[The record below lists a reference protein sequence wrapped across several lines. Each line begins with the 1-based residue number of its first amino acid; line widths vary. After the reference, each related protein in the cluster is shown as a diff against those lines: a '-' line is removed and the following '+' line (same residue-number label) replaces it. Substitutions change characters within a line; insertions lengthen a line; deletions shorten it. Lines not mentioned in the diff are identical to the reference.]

1 MRHSF
6 DTLMVRSTDSAVCTR
21 SQLLSVNKFDQ
32 RKILLCFTQPDQ
44 VNFYA
49 FISCTRLWENSCQ
62 KCQSFCHVFHHKTL
76 FSMISIRAASQP
88 INLQLLLFQYDP
100 ILQKSLVDTAGLIQS
115 IIYELIYEKVI
126 HSDIFNT
133 TTQTIMD

>member
-1 MRHSF
+1 
-6 DTLMVRSTDSAVCTR
+6 
-21 SQLLSVNKFDQ
+21 
-32 RKILLCFTQPDQ
+32 
-44 VNFYA
+44 
-49 FISCTRLWENSCQ
+49 
-62 KCQSFCHVFHHKTL
+62 
-76 FSMISIRAASQP
+76 MISIRAASQP